1 MKDIQSR
8 AYAEVSVEVG
18 EDNTA
23 VAVGSGSLEVFGTPC
38 MIALM
43 EKATVNAVAPFLEND
58 ETTVGTQINV
68 SHCKA
73 SAVGAV
79 ITARAE
85 LSEVQGRKLVFDVSA
100 VDDKGDVIGEGRIER
115 FVVFAERFMSKLS

>member
-1 MKDIQSR
+1 MKDIQSK

-23 VAVGSGSLEVFGTPC
+23 VIVGSGSLEVFGTPC

-43 EKATVNAVAPFLEND
+43 EKATVNAVAPFLENG

-100 VDDKGDVIGEGRIER
+100 VDDKGDVIGEGSIER
-115 FVVFAERFMSKLS
+115 FVVFAEKFMSKLS

>member
-1 MKDIQSR
+1 MKDIQSK

-73 SAVGAV
+73 SAVGTV
-79 ITARAE
+79 ITARAQMRE
-85 LSEVQGRKLVFDVSA
+85 AQGRKLVFDVSA
-100 VDDKGDVIGEGRIER
+100 VDGKGDIIGEGSIER
-115 FVVFAERFMSKLS
+115 FVVFAEKFMSKLS

>member
-1 MKDIQSR
+1 MKNIQSK

>member
-1 MKDIQSR
+1 MKDIQSK

-79 ITARAE
+79 IAARAE

>member
-1 MKDIQSR
+1 MKDIQSK

-73 SAVGAV
+73 SAVGTV
-79 ITARAE
+79 ITARAQ
-85 LSEVQGRKLVFDVSA
+85 LREVQGRKLVFDVSA
-100 VDDKGDVIGEGRIER
+100 VDGKGVVIGEGSIER
-115 FVVFAERFMSKLS
+115 FVVFAEKFMSKLS